1 MKRNVSRKNT
11 DKKGRCI
18 IIGIGVICIII
29 SILLIPVFRNTI
41 AGIALPDVSKRSY
54 ISYTV
59 KTAEGQTVP
68 VSVEYVTNNGKLFS
82 FSHSLSSMMIAIV
95 FFAIMKW
102 IYKIVYRK
110 GIHVDLSK
118 FISWMGILVL
128 FLGIFTFTSK
138 INPNNNIDKYKIDF
152 EESGY
157 LAPTDY
163 LSGDSQKIIGY
174 IKNADIQSENKLIAV
189 YKAPKVESAP
199 IEKENKKDEIS
210 MYLIKNIETINIWA
224 ETLTIILGVY
234 IVVLNDYQK
243 RIENKG

>member
-11 DKKGRCI
+11 DKKGRYI

-54 ISYTV
+54 IAYTV
-59 KTAEGQTVP
+59 KTAEGQNVP

-82 FSHSLSSMMIAIV
+82 FSHSLSSIMIAIV
-95 FFAIMKW
+95 FFFIMKW

-157 LAPTDY
+157 LVPTDY

-174 IKNADIQSENKLIAV
+174 IKNADIQNNNKLIAV

-243 RIENKG
+243 RIEDKG